1 MSEQK
6 LIHLVDDDDAV
17 RHSASF
23 MLRHA
28 GFAVKT
34 YTDGVAF
41 LEVVEDASAGCILLD
56 VQMPRMD
63 GLEVQEQLNARGVA
77 MPVIVLTGHGDV
89 NVAVKA
95 MKAGAVDF
103 VEKPYEKQTLVEAL
117 NRAFQRLEERSQRDL
132 LVDEAR
138 GKIEHLTPRER
149 EVLEGLVDGHTNKSI
164 ADSLDISPRTVE
176 IHRANLMEKLGATSL
191 SGVLRIAFAAGV
203 GFGGKVTD

>member
-1 MSEQK
+1 MTDQR

-28 GFAVKT
+28 GFTVKT

-41 LEVVEDASAGCILLD
+41 LEAVDSAQTGCILLD

-89 NVAVKA
+89 SVAVKA

-103 VEKPYEKQTLVEAL
+103 VEKPYEKQVLVEAL
-117 NRAFQRLEERSQRDL
+117 NRAFSRLDERTQRDL
-132 LVDEAR
+132 LVDEAKGR
-138 GKIEHLTPRER
+138 IERLTPREHD
-149 EVLEGLVDGHTNKSI
+149 VLVGLVEGQTNKAI
-164 ADSLDISPRTVE
+164 ADSLNISPRTVE

-191 SGVLRIAFAAGV
+191 SAVLRIAFAAGV
-203 GFGGKVTD
+203 GFDHTRRD

>member
-34 YTDGVAF
+34 YADGVAF
-41 LEVVEDASAGCILLD
+41 LEAVEDAAPGCILLD

-95 MKAGAVDF
+95 MKAGAIDF
-103 VEKPYEKQTLVEAL
+103 VEKPYEKQTLVGAL
-117 NRAFQRLEERSQRDL
+117 NRAFQRLEERNQRDL
-132 LVDEAR
+132 LIDEAR
-138 GKIEHLTPRER
+138 SKIEYLTPRER
-149 EVLEGLVDGHTNKSI
+149 EVLEGLVEGLTNKSI

-191 SGVLRIAFAAGV
+191 SGVLRIAFAAGI
-203 GFGGKVTD
+203 GFEDPAKD